1 MNLSAVGAIV
11 AGVDVGGT
19 FTDLVLFDAR
29 TGRVQVAKTPTT
41 SSDPSQGVLGVIDG
55 AGVDAGLLDLI
66 VHGTTVTTNALLQR
80 RIARA
85 GMITTLGFRDV
96 IELGRRTR
104 PHAYGLIGSF
114 TPLIPRN
121 LRIEVAER
129 TDAQG
134 NIVTPLDEA
143 GLRLAVAHLLDV
155 GCESLV
161 IHFLHSYRNPA
172 NEQRAAEIATAL
184 WPNLYV
190 TAGHAL
196 LSEAREY
203 ERGVTAAVSASV
215 QPVLDRYL
223 ARLRGGL
230 SARGYSR
237 DFLVM
242 NGNGGTVSSRLITRE
257 AARTVM
263 SGPASGVIAAA
274 RIGARAGI
282 TDLITYDMGGTST
295 DVALVRGTIPATSHE
310 IALEYGMPIHL
321 PMLDVHTVGAGGGS
335 VARIDSGGLL
345 RIGPESA
352 GSDPGPICYGRGG
365 TRPTISDANAL
376 LGRLDAAA
384 LIGVDHPVDMA
395 ALAAVFAA
403 DLGAALGRDATAA
416 AEAVLQVANLKMA
429 DAIRMVT
436 VGRGFDLR
444 DYVLFAFGGAGPLHA
459 CDIARELGLSRVLIP
474 ARPGLTNAI
483 GCAVAD
489 LRHDY
494 VATVNVPLEAADPA
508 ALAVVLADQAAAGQ
522 AALAAEAVRPVR
534 IDITHAADMQFVGQ
548 THLVRVALP
557 DAHPDIADIQARFES
572 AYFDRFRVQLP
583 EVRAKLVSLCTT
595 VVGVRPDIDLSRLI
609 DPAGRGATVAAALVG
624 RRPVRFGG
632 QWHDTPVYRRELLP
646 VDMALSGPAVIV
658 QMDATTVLPP
668 GDRAV
673 GDADGNLIVTIGGA
687 E

>member
-1 MNLSAVGAIV
+1 MV

-19 FTDLVLFDAR
+19 FTDLIVLDAR
-29 TGRVQVAKTPTT
+29 TGEVQVAKSPTT
-41 SSDPSQGVLGVIDG
+41 AADPSLGVLGVID
-55 AGVDAGLLDLI
+55 AAAVDAAQLDLI

-80 RIARA
+80 RISRA
-85 GMITTLGFRDV
+85 GMITTAGFRDV

-104 PHAYGLIGSF
+104 PQAYGLIGSF

-134 NIVTPLDEA
+134 RIVTPLDED
-143 GLRLAVAHLLDV
+143 GLRRAILQLLEAR
-155 GCESLV
+155 CESLV
-161 IHFLHSYRNPA
+161 IHFLHSYRNPT
-172 NEQRAAEIATAL
+172 NEMRAVAIAAEL
-184 WPNLYV
+184 WPNPYV

-223 ARLRGGL
+223 TRLRDGL
-230 SARGYSR
+230 SARGYQR

-242 NGNGGTVSSRLITRE
+242 NGNGGTVSSRLVTRE

-295 DVALVRGTIPATSHE
+295 DVALVRSTIPATSHE

-321 PMLDVHTVGAGGGS
+321 PMLDVHAVGAGGGS
-335 VARIDSGGLL
+335 IARIDGGGLL
-345 RIGPESA
+345 RIGPQSA
-352 GSDPGPICYGRGG
+352 GSEPGPICYGRGG
-365 TRPTISDANAL
+365 ASPTISDANAL
-376 LGRLDAAA
+376 LGRLDASA
-384 LIGVDHPVDMA
+384 LVGVDHPVDAA
-395 ALAAVFAA
+395 ALSRIFVTE
-403 DLGAALGRDATAA
+403 LGVPLGRDAIGA
-416 AEAVLQVANLKMA
+416 AEAVLQIANLKMA

-494 VATVNVPLEAADPA
+494 VTTVNVPLDDADAA
-508 ALAVVLADQAAAGQ
+508 ALGDVLAHHTATGH
-522 AALAAEAVRPVR
+522 AALSAEAVCPERVEL
-534 IDITHAADMQFVGQ
+534 TYAADMQFVGQ
-548 THLVRVALP
+548 THLIRVSLP
-557 DAHPDIADIQARFES
+557 NAKPDIADLRARFET
-572 AYFDRFRVQLP
+572 AYFDRFRVELP
-583 EVRAKLVSLCTT
+583 EVRSKLVALCTT
-595 VVGVRPDIDLSRLI
+595 VVGVRPKIDLSRLI
-609 DPAGRGATVAAALVG
+609 DPAGRCKTVAEALLV
-624 RRPVRFGG
+624 RRPVRFDGC
-632 QWHDTPVYRRELLP
+632 WHDTPVYRREMLP
-646 VDMALSGPAVIV
+646 TDVALTGPAIIV

-668 GDRAV
+668 GDLAA
-673 GDADGNLIVTIGGA
+673 GDADGNLIVSIGGA
-687 E
+687 A